1 MSSDS
6 NVEYLRANLNIK
18 GMSNSRRTS
27 LSNVDGDTVFQQNQV
42 LRNGGKR
49 WEGIVGWKDVAN
61 KDKDKKRPMSRS
73 SRAGL
78 QPAMQ
83 QGFESEEESLHDTCS
98 SLSGMKRNSNTL
110 IKGTIAGGGV
120 IPHIHKS
127 LINKT
132 TKELLASIY

>member
-18 GMSNSRRTS
+18 GMSNSRS
-27 LSNVDGDTVFQQNQV
+27 VYV

-49 WEGIVGWKDVAN
+49 WEGIVGWKDAAN

-132 TKELLASIY
+132 TKELLATIY